1 MSPKTTYST
10 CYLCT
15 TDCPITVVSEG
26 DRILSIDHPDCVRA
40 ESMLEQR
47 ESPHRLT
54 TPRIRPSTHHPWSE
68 VPWDEAMSV
77 TTNKLAQIRDRYGS
91 ESVVFAAGYT
101 KEVRPYLRRFAECL
115 GSPHYVT
122 ESSCCF
128 SSGFVAATV
137 TLGKEYAYFLAPS
150 RRKYPQTKCR
160 LAWSTNPAESQ
171 IPFELHHLLVDAPN
185 VPTIVVDPRRT
196 SLAEVASIH
205 LRLRPGTDGALAL
218 GLAHVIFQENLQDQG
233 FLDSFAHGLEDY
245 RRYIREYTPAKTT
258 AITGIPEQRIV
269 QAARLYGRSRPA
281 QIVISPCSTT
291 HHSNGFQAH
300 RAILLLAAICGNLD
314 VEGGNRP
321 WSNQFRETNIDLSGA
336 DAQEAVSAIGAN
348 DFPLFIK
355 HYREAQGMLLAD
367 AIESGPV
374 RAVLSIGLNLM
385 MWPNSKRLEKALR
398 FLELFSVCDFF
409 ATPTVDAATVF
420 FPAATHLE
428 RQALVT
434 TGTGRIRYRPA
445 AVAPRGEA
453 RGDTELIFE
462 LARHMGLEE
471 QFWRGSIKA
480 SFDERLQGSGLRFDD
495 LPKDGRPLKVALPH
509 IEERSYMSGG
519 FGTPT
524 GKVEFVSTELEA
536 AGYDGLPI
544 YQEPYWSPISSPDV
558 AKDFPLILT
567 SGGRSRNYT
576 HSQGRMLKVLHE
588 REPDAR
594 LQIHPEDAGIRNIGQ
609 NDWIEV
615 ASPVGQIEMKAW
627 VTDIVPRG
635 VVHAFHGWGDHNINE
650 LIPDKGLDRISGF
663 PPFKSSLCEVR
674 LTRSA

>member
-1 MSPKTTYST
+1 
-10 CYLCT
+10 
-15 TDCPITVVSEG
+15 
-26 DRILSIDHPDCVRA
+26 
-40 ESMLEQR
+40 
-47 ESPHRLT
+47 
-54 TPRIRPSTHHPWSE
+54 
-68 VPWDEAMSV
+68 
-77 TTNKLAQIRDRYGS
+77 
-91 ESVVFAAGYT
+91 
-101 KEVRPYLRRFAECL
+101 
-115 GSPHYVT
+115 
-122 ESSCCF
+122 
-128 SSGFVAATV
+128 
-137 TLGKEYAYFLAPS
+137 
-150 RRKYPQTKCR
+150 
-160 LAWSTNPAESQ
+160 
-171 IPFELHHLLVDAPN
+171 
-185 VPTIVVDPRRT
+185 
-196 SLAEVASIH
+196 
-205 LRLRPGTDGALAL
+205 
-218 GLAHVIFQENLQDQG
+218 
-233 FLDSFAHGLEDY
+233 
-245 RRYIREYTPAKTT
+245 
-258 AITGIPEQRIV
+258 
-269 QAARLYGRSRPA
+269 
-281 QIVISPCSTT
+281 
-291 HHSNGFQAH
+291 
-300 RAILLLAAICGNLD
+300 
-314 VEGGNRP
+314 
-321 WSNQFRETNIDLSGA
+321 
-336 DAQEAVSAIGAN
+336 
-348 DFPLFIK
+348 
-355 HYREAQGMLLAD
+355 
-367 AIESGPV
+367 
-374 RAVLSIGLNLM
+374 M